1 MQVAKDSVVSLHYT
15 LHADDGLKIE
25 SSRDGGEPVHILI
38 GHGGIIP
45 GLEKALIGHA
55 AGDQFQVDVE
65 PQEAY
70 GERQEDN
77 IQRVPKKYFKEAARL
92 RPGMTATL
100 SMKDGGQRSVTVRKI
115 GSSVVD
121 VDLNHPLAG
130 HKLRFDVEIT
140 AVREA
145 TAEEISHR
153 HVHGPGGVQHD

>member
-1 MQVAKDSVVSLHYT
+1 MQVAKDTVVTMHYT

-25 SSRDGGEPVHILI
+25 SSRDGGDAVHVLI

-45 GLEKALIGHA
+45 GLEKALIGHD
-55 AGDQFQVDVE
+55 AGENISVDVA

-70 GERQEDN
+70 GEREEGN
-77 IQRVPKKYFKEAARL
+77 AQRVPKKYFKDAARL
-92 RPGMTATL
+92 RPGMTAVL
-100 SMKDGGQRSVTVRKI
+100 SMKDKSQRTVTVRKI

-130 HKLRFDVEIT
+130 RTLHFDVEIV

-145 TAEEISHR
+145 TPEEKSHR
-153 HVHGPGGVQHD
+153 HVHGRGGVEHS